1 MESTSDEDEI
11 IFANN
16 GAMRCA
22 YFLKKYQPALTSAT
36 NLLNISQVD
45 AELRQEAM
53 LVAGNS
59 AVEVGEYATAKTW
72 YRQLANSGSNDLCAE
87 AAYHLADIA
96 LNQDKDI
103 SACET
108 QIKAILASNYS
119 SEYWYARTFIL
130 YGDLYKEKGN
140 YFQARHTYQSIV
152 DNYEGAELV
161 QMARARIAEVDALEA
176 QSSDN

>member
-1 MESTSDEDEI
+1 
-11 IFANN
+11 
-16 GAMRCA
+16 MRCA
-22 YFLKKYQPALTSAT
+22 YFLKKYQPALTSAQ
-36 NLLNISQVD
+36 NLLNIAQVD
-45 AELRQEAM
+45 AELRQEAL

-59 AVEVGEYATAKTW
+59 AMEVGEVATAKTC
-72 YRQLANSGSNDLCAE
+72 YRQLANAGSNDLCAE
-87 AAYHLADIA
+87 AAYHIADIA
-96 LNQDKDI
+96 LNNDHDL

-152 DNYEGAELV
+152 DNYEGDDLV
-161 QMARARIAEVDALEA
+161 QMARERIPVINTLES
-176 QSSDN
+176 QSSDNE